1 MNLQPSTSTMYN
13 ERRTLFSTEL
23 ATGGHG
29 QIYFSTAGT
38 YTAPTG
44 YVFYTIDF
52 LTDTLLSSSNFRST
66 NDTNTLIYSASN
78 ANYANVTFPAGYSWI
93 APLTSFTVT
102 SGIGIA
108 FMYKKFIPEELF
120 CV

>member
-1 MNLQPSTSTMYN
+1 MNLQPSTSTMFN
-13 ERRTLFSTEL
+13 ERRALFSTEL

-38 YTAPTG
+38 YTAPVG

-52 LTDTLLSSSNFRST
+52 LTDARLSSTNFRNT
-66 NDTNTLIYSASN
+66 NDTSSLIYSASN
-78 ANYANVTFPAGYSWI
+78 ANYSNVVFPAGYSWI
-93 APLTSFTVT
+93 APLASFTVV

-108 FMYKKFIPEELF
+108 YMYKKFIPEELI
-120 CV
+120 CQ